1 MVKYCKDTFSEKHI
15 LFSQQLNS
23 RFCSRCHLSV
33 IFLSYVT
40 PAVFIFT
47 LWNICI
53 VQSFTAVAQ
62 HAICSPYKPLQD
74 LDFYNV
80 MRCSGKQ
87 QHPDGALCL
96 CIKSAG
102 AGCCLFPLLLRAGS
116 SFGNNTPTSLVRPAS
131 SHLVP
136 RMNRR
141 CERRGRIKSDPAS
154 CAARTCVAS
163 DQPRRYSK

>member
-1 MVKYCKDTFSEKHI
+1 MLIPE
-15 LFSQQLNS
+15 
-23 RFCSRCHLSV
+23 SRCHLSV

-40 PAVFIFT
+40 PAVHIFT

-74 LDFYNV
+74 LDFYNE
-80 MRCSGKQ
+80 MQWQTAASRWRSLPLYKECRSW
-87 QHPDGALCL
+87 
-96 CIKSAG
+96 
-102 AGCCLFPLLLRAGS
+102 LLLVPAAFQSLVRAGS

-136 RMNRR
+136 RINRR
-141 CERRGRIKSDPAS
+141 CERRGRIKSGPAS
-154 CAARTCVAS
+154 CAARTCVES
-163 DQPRRYSK
+163 NQPRRYSK